1 MTTQTPPSLESLAGQ
16 VRFLRSYAVFT
27 TAILGVLG
35 LCAAAQG
42 PRREKIDVLDVGR
55 INVVEPDGKVGIVIS
70 NRANF
75 PAPVV
80 DGKVGKRSGEPAPGM
95 VFYNGEGDE
104 VGGIVFDGKRSPSGT
119 PSAGGG
125 ILFDRYKQDQI
136 VGILYEEGN
145 GRHAAGLHVW
155 DRPDAPLSKLM
166 DRLAEIEAMKTNE
179 EKSKAYKAIEDEGL
193 AGSRRVFVGRS
204 ADDAAK
210 LVLSDRKG
218 KPRLVLA
225 VDASGNP
232 SIQLLDENGKLVS
245 EMPKGK

>member
-1 MTTQTPPSLESLAGQ
+1 
-16 VRFLRSYAVFT
+16 
-27 TAILGVLG
+27 
-35 LCAAAQG
+35 
-42 PRREKIDVLDVGR
+42 
-55 INVVEPDGKVGIVIS
+55 
-70 NRANF
+70 
-75 PAPVV
+75 
-80 DGKVGKRSGEPAPGM
+80 M

-104 VGGIVFDGKRSPSGT
+104 VGGIVFDGRRSPSGT

-179 EKSKAYKAIEDEGL
+179 EKEQGLQGDRGRGL
-193 AGSRRVFVGRS
+193 AGSRRVFCRAQRRRRGEARPLRS
-204 ADDAAK
+204 Q
-210 LVLSDRKG
+210 G
-218 KPRLVLA
+218 KPRLVA
-225 VDASGNP
+225 RGRCVGNP

-245 EMPKGK
+245 EMPKGSSGGGGRVQGAPLRRDRRATPEEQPLSLSGPTTLPISQMAKNGMKVKNVTNNRPRIS